1 MTGWR
6 SALGALLCLIAA
18 VASAAEPNN
27 NNKERVITDDALH
40 YRLQPGDLLVI
51 SVWKEKDLDAEALVR
66 PDGGLSFPLVGDI
79 DANGR
84 TIEDVRLLL
93 TQRLKPFIP
102 DPVVTVLI
110 KSIGGNHVYVI
121 GKVTRPGEFP
131 FSRPVDVMQALS
143 LAGGTTP
150 FAALNDIVI
159 LRRQNGAERVLRFRY
174 GDIER
179 GRDLDQNV
187 VLESGDT
194 VVVP

>member
-51 SVWKEKDLDAEALVR
+51 SVWKEKDLDTEALVR